1 MSPVVQALR
10 KVHMKACRHWL
21 ILIYI
26 AIVVTAVLVLAIR
39 EALA

>member
-1 MSPVVQALR
+1 MGTIVAALR
-10 KVHMKACRHWL
+10 RVHMKACRHWL

-26 AIVVTAVLVLAIR
+26 AVVVTAVLVLAIR

>member
-1 MSPVVQALR
+1 
-10 KVHMKACRHWL
+10 MKACRHWL

-26 AIVVTAVLVLAIR
+26 AVVVTAVLVLAIR